1 VKWQLNE
8 TKLDKNIY
16 NDYRSLKAGMGLEI
30 KVKVEAE
37 DYGKYSNI
45 DRVEYPY
52 TAVTP
57 LSS

>member
-1 VKWQLNE
+1 
-8 TKLDKNIY
+8 LDKNIY

-45 DRVEYPY
+45 DRVEYAY

>member
-1 VKWQLNE
+1 
-8 TKLDKNIY
+8 
-16 NDYRSLKAGMGLEI
+16 MGLEI

-45 DRVEYPY
+45 GNINRVEYPY